1 MPSNSTSILQEAS
14 LSANPLGATL
24 NLTKAQKAKLIVGLT
39 GGIGSGKTVA
49 SDWFASQ
56 GIAVVDADV
65 IAHQIVAKG
74 QPVLHQI
81 HQHFGDW
88 VLTPEGVLDRA
99 ALREYVFS
107 HPMALQELEAITH
120 PAIRA
125 EIKQQLLTAQS
136 AYVIL
141 SAPLLLEASVKDKSE
156 GLASFCDR
164 ILVIDVP
171 EHLQLQRA
179 TKRDDQSQ
187 QKIRAIMDK
196 QLTRESRLEQADD
209 IIVNDSSLES
219 LYEKLA
225 PLHAHYLKL
234 AKLKP

>member
-14 LSANPLGATL
+14 LSANPLDRTL
-24 NLTKAQKAKLIVGLT
+24 HQIKAQKVKLIVGLT

-65 IAHQIVAKG
+65 IAHQIVTKG
-74 QPVLHQI
+74 QPILQQI

-88 VLTPEGVLDRA
+88 VLTPEGELDRV
-99 ALREYVFS
+99 ALRAYVFS
-107 HPMALQELEAITH
+107 HPTALKDLEAITH

-125 EIKQQLLTAQS
+125 EIKHQLAIAQS
-136 AYVIL
+136 PYVIL
-141 SAPLLLEASVKDKSE
+141 SAPLLLEASAKNKRK
-156 GLASFCDR
+156 GLASLCHR

-219 LYEKLA
+219 LYEKLS

-234 AKLKP
+234 AELKP